1 MILLTR
7 GCVLLVAGSWTCRLL
22 EVECATSCQSS
33 TPPPA
38 PRSRRPP
45 ARSSGPSRPQPCGFS
60 SDLLHSVTMSLRPNY
75 IPEYRFTRYSTLI
88 LLGIHFQLLRLSFS
102 ILSLYATLL
111 VFWVKLFFE
120 KQSQISNIRKCKWF
134 PNIVFFY

>member
-1 MILLTR
+1 MIVLTR

-60 SDLLHSVTMSLRPNY
+60 SDLLHSVTMSLRQNY

-88 LLGIHFQLLRLSFS
+88 ILGIKTQVIFYSIPLCYFTSIFGQIILRK
-102 ILSLYATLL
+102 T
-111 VFWVKLFFE
+111 
-120 KQSQISNIRKCKWF
+120 ISNVTKCKWF
-134 PNIVFFY
+134 PNILFFY